1 MQRNGIKE
9 IPIKKR
15 GGEKRGEIRECLKEI
30 ADCDIQHNKEGAENY
45 SKNIE
50 KEQKLI
56 NGKGTEKERKKNIKE
71 STCVRP
77 CGSRN
82 TWRNN
87 PTFNPG
93 RHVNTPH
100 RWIKGLKENP

>member
-15 GGEKRGEIRECLKEI
+15 GGEKRGEIREYLKEI

-56 NGKGTEKERKKNIKE
+56 KGTEKERRKALKN
-71 STCVRP
+71 
-77 CGSRN
+77 
-82 TWRNN
+82 
-87 PTFNPG
+87 
-93 RHVNTPH
+93 RHA
-100 RWIKGLKENP
+100 